1 MFLNNLKSFFGGFA
15 MPVSIGRC
23 LIPDLL
29 EARGWTQR
37 QLAEHSGVDERVISF
52 YSTGRRVKMS
62 LIVAV
67 ALADALEVSP
77 RDLYMWS

>member
-1 MFLNNLKSFFGGFA
+1 

-29 EARGWTQR
+29 EARGWSQR

-52 YSTGRRVKMS
+52 YTTGRRVKMS
-62 LIVAV
+62 LLLAV
-67 ALADALEVSP
+67 QLADALDVSP
-77 RDLYMWS
+77 RALYEWS

>member
-1 MFLNNLKSFFGGFA
+1 
-15 MPVSIGRC
+15 MPVSIGRS
-23 LIPDLL
+23 LIPNLL

-52 YSTGRRVKMS
+52 YSTGRRKNMS

-67 ALADALEVSP
+67 SLSDALNVSP
-77 RDLYMWS
+77 RDLYEWELD

>member
-1 MFLNNLKSFFGGFA
+1 
-15 MPVSIGRC
+15 MPVKTGRC

-52 YSTGRRVKMS
+52 YTTGRRVKMS
-62 LIVAV
+62 LLLAV
-67 ALADALEVSP
+67 QLADALDVSP
-77 RDLYMWS
+77 RNLYEWS